1 MFILLLRKMR
11 NTKWMVFCLLIGFI
25 MASAMMSTIPIYM
38 NASLQRMLTKDMEA
52 FQEEYMIFP
61 GSYNTSRSLRSTL
74 SSKAQQEDVNDYI
87 KKVDKKFKE
96 LDMPSLGSKK
106 VMLDNY
112 LYCKSFSI
120 ESGESAARLTI
131 GGMSD
136 IWEHSEA
143 VSGRLPKAG
152 KREDGVYECMATEK
166 SLKTNGLALGT
177 VYEIANVFDNAESI
191 KIEIVGQLDVK
202 DENDHFWAEGID
214 EAYTGTV
221 FTDFDTMLNEMV
233 PTGVVSVSKCS
244 YNYFIDY
251 KNMDMSRLDSI
262 EQTVASQKA
271 YYRKN
276 SVGFSLPA
284 KDILADY
291 AKRSSQLTLLL
302 WLLQIPVILMIVF
315 YLFMVSKL
323 NIEQEKNEIAVFKSR
338 GASGKQILGIYA
350 LESLVLGVITAA
362 VGPLA
367 GLGLCRILGASNG
380 FLEFVNRRALPVHL
394 SLQAFVYATAAV
406 MVFFIT
412 TLVPIIPAS
421 KTTIVEH
428 KQSKAKKKKLAL
440 WEKVGLD
447 FLLTG
452 GSLAWLYYYKRT
464 QKMLIEQGITDTTA
478 AVNPLMFISST
489 AFILGIGLFII
500 RIYPFLIRLI
510 SRLGKRFWSP
520 AQYVSLTNI
529 GRSVTG
535 RERFLMLFLVLTVSL
550 GVFFANTARALNR
563 NAEETVYYAAGA
575 DIVLTEEWYSS
586 KIEAAQQSG
595 QPNMTVSGQ
604 ALAAEEEEE
613 EDDTETAVTYTEP
626 VFEKYEKLKGVEHTA
641 KVFRKDNVTIKS
653 SKMTV
658 VKTKATSSEDSDE
671 RRREDL
677 LDQDTSARSSNTDKN
692 VQLMT
697 VRPAEFAKV
706 INFEDR
712 LLPTHINNYLS
723 ALAEY
728 TPGVILSSAFKS
740 YGLELGDTVEVE
752 FGAND
757 PFDVTILA
765 FAEYWPG
772 LNPYAEAADG
782 TYMDFA
788 VMNFDYVNVQ
798 TSMEPY
804 QVWIDLDEEASV
816 QDFYDSVADAKIQVT
831 GITSAKQDLIDKK
844 NDPMLQGMNG
854 ALTLGFITIMIMC
867 IIGFLIYW
875 ILSIKSRTLQFG
887 ILRAMGMRYNEIIGV
902 IVYEQILVSAVAIL
916 AAIFIGGITSEL
928 FVPLFQSILDVSSQV
943 PEFAVIPKRSDYLKL
958 YAVIGAMLLAAFV
971 VLGRLISKINISK
984 ALKLGED

>member
-1 MFILLLRKMR
+1 MR

-61 GSYNTSRSLRSTL
+61 GAYNTSRSIKSGLA
-74 SSKAQQEDVNDYI
+74 AQSQQKDIREYI
-87 KKVDKKFKE
+87 SVVDKKFE
-96 LDMPSLGSKK
+96 EMDMPSLGSKK
-106 VMLDNY
+106 VILDTY

-120 ESGESAARLTI
+120 EEGESPARLTI

-136 IWEHSEA
+136 IWEHSVA
-143 VSGRLPKAG
+143 VNGRMPETG
-152 KREDGVYECMATEK
+152 KRADGVYECMATEK
-166 SLKTNGLALGT
+166 SLKTNGLALNT
-177 VYEIANVFDNAESI
+177 VYEIANVFDNSRSV

-214 EAYTGTV
+214 DEYTATV
-221 FTDFDTMLNEMV
+221 FTDFDTMLDDMI
-233 PTGVVSVSKCS
+233 PTGAVNASKCS

-251 KNMDMSRLDSI
+251 TNMNMSELDKI
-262 EQTVASQKA
+262 DGIFAKQKD
-271 YYRKN
+271 YYRTK
-276 SVGFSLPA
+276 SIGFSLPA
-284 KDILADY
+284 KDILSEY
-291 AKRSSQLTLLL
+291 AVRSSQLTLLL
-302 WLLQIPVILMIVF
+302 WLLQIPVILMIIF

-338 GASGKQILGIYA
+338 GASSKQILGIYA
-350 LESLVLGVITAA
+350 LESLVLGVITAL
-362 VGPLA
+362 VGPFA

-380 FLEFVNRRALPVHL
+380 FLEFVNRRSLPVHL
-394 SLQAFVYATAAV
+394 TLQAFLYAAAAV
-406 MVFFIT
+406 LVFFVT

-428 KQSKAKKKKLAL
+428 KQAKAKKKKLAL

-447 FLLTG
+447 VILAG
-452 GSLAWLYYYKRT
+452 GAAAWLYYYNRT
-464 QKMLIEQGITDTTA
+464 QQMLIEQGLTDTTA
-478 AVNPLMFISST
+478 TVNPLMFISST
-489 AFILGIGLFII
+489 AFILGLGLFLI
-500 RIYPFLIRLI
+500 RIYPFVIRLI

-563 NAEETVYYAAGA
+563 NAEETSYYAAGC

-586 KIEAAQQSG
+586 KIEQAQQSG
-595 QPNMTVSGQ
+595 PTDPTGGGAAAQ
-604 ALAAEEEEE
+604 AAAEEEEE
-613 EDDTETAVTYTEP
+613 DTETVVTYTEP
-626 VFEKYEKLKGVEHTA
+626 VFEKYEKLEGVNAAA
-641 KVFRKDNVTIKS
+641 KVFRKDGVTLKS
-653 SKMTV
+653 GKMNV
-658 VKTKATSSEDSDE
+658 VKKSAKTKSEDTDD
-671 RRREDL
+671 RRRDYF
-677 LDQDTSARSSNTDKN
+677 LDQDTGAGSSNTDKN

-706 INFEDR
+706 CRFEER
-712 LLPTHINNYLS
+712 LLPVHINNYLS

-728 TPGVILSSAFKS
+728 TPGVILSSSFKD
-740 YGLELGDTVEVE
+740 YGLELGDTVECE
-752 FGAND
+752 WGAND
-757 PFDVTILA
+757 PFDVTVLA
-765 FAEYWPG
+765 FADYWPG
-772 LNPYAEAADG
+772 LNPYAEASDG

-798 TSMEPY
+798 TNMEPY
-804 QVWIDLDEEASV
+804 QVWIDLDDDVTV
-816 QDFYDSVADAKIQVT
+816 QSFYDSVAAAKIEVT
-831 GITSAKQDLIDKK
+831 GLTSVKQNIIDKK

-887 ILRAMGMRYNEIIGV
+887 ILRAMGMKYREIIAM
-902 IVYEQILVSAVAIL
+902 IVYEQILVSGVAIL
-916 AAIFIGGITSEL
+916 AAIFIGGLTSEL
-928 FVPLFQSILDVSSQV
+928 FVPLFQSVLDASSQV
-943 PEFAVIPKRSDYLKL
+943 PEFAVIPERSDYLKL
-958 YAVIGAMLLAAFV
+958 YAVIGAMLLAAFI